1 MEIEN
6 LKINAYGKIENK
18 EIDLKRGINIIH
30 GSNESGKTT
39 ILNYII
45 SSFYGISK
53 IKDGK
58 PLSDYERYKPWNN
71 KEFSGKIKYKLD
83 NNKEFEVFRDFEE
96 KSPKIYN
103 ENLEDITDSFEIDKK
118 EGNRFFIEQ
127 TGIDKQMYLSTVV
140 SMQEEVRL
148 DDKKQN
154 SLIQKIANL
163 AGTGEDN
170 VSYKKVLTKLQD
182 KIRNEIGSKKTS
194 QKPIN
199 IIEKEINEIKIK
211 LEELEKYRD
220 RKYEIDNEKE
230 NVRKQIESLELEKK
244 ILQELQDGIN
254 NEDTY
259 RKELEINQ
267 EGKNKNL
274 LEVRVLK
281 SKKTQFDMEENNI
294 KDEIEDIK
302 NNIDKSE
309 KRQEEIA
316 KNIEI
321 IKEISNENNNKK
333 ESKNNLVLNI
343 ILILTIIVFIMSV
356 VIKNYILL
364 GSSIIAIISIVI
376 INIVKLNNNKK
387 IKKEKKHEEIKNKE
401 RINKLEEEKSLIQE
415 RLINYRENLSIKD
428 ENLKEISTKNAMIKG
443 QIELLEKNINEI
455 EQKQERIKSEKTNI
469 SNNLKEE
476 IREKY
481 KEVFNDINNLLEDSE
496 YSLKLENVLR
506 KINDKKIEE
515 KGLEIEYDSIVPK
528 LDEIINLQERLE
540 LDIENEKELKKKE
553 DTINIAINNLMEA
566 YEEMKNTITPKFAK
580 NLSLSISKI
589 SERKYEKVNI
599 NDEKGIIVENK
610 RGEYIEVNKLSTGT
624 IDQLYLS
631 LRLSMI
637 NDLSTEKLPIIL
649 DEIFAYFDNERLK
662 NAIIYL
668 KNELSENQIIIFTC
682 TNREKEILDAEDIKY
697 NLIEL

>member
-244 ILQELQDGIN
+244 ILEELQDGIN